1 MSLTL
6 KQRYARLDMSKLP
19 KSYTDEFDTMEKE
32 TEGFTDDEL
41 NAVFEENFNDLYELV
56 EKKHPGAIRSGGT
69 VVKEKP
75 GKVKV
80 VKAKEGKL
88 IHEYPMKPPSISKE
102 EMAKIDKRLGL
113 GRKKLTDSDIEFIE
127 KKLVNDDASTD
138 AELVMLFVSETG
150 ISKKQAEKWVS
161 LRNKYENSSRNEGLS
176 YSERKAKKKAARKGK
191 DEKTT
196 LDGFTF
202 NQKDP
207 AMKGKKFYDVKGK
220 VYTCKGYNEK
230 SKECT
235 ATDEDGKEMDFCLE
249 SYYAQNPVTKR
260 EKGNLIDDCKDEL
273 KKAGYTVKEHQA
285 GKKKI
290 KRSEPRPEKVIIK
303 ERVEETFTPIMKDL
317 KGSDAKNAEN
327 KEIIAALED
336 IQALFTKFMNRI
348 SNLADDGKLEAIKK
362 IQKLLKEIVD

>member
-1 MSLTL
+1 MSLNM
-6 KQRYARLDMSKLP
+6 KQRFARLDMGKLP
-19 KSYTDEFDTMEKE
+19 SDLKSQFTEIEKATDNFTDEEINAIME
-32 TEGFTDDEL
+32 DEF
-41 NAVFEENFNDLYELV
+41 NENYKLV
-56 EKKHPGAIRSGGT
+56 EKYYPGAIRSGGT

-80 VKAKEGKL
+80 VKAKKEVK
-88 IHEYPMKPPSISKE
+88 EPEKKPEAP
-102 EMAKIDKRLGL
+102 AGL
-113 GRKKLTDSDIEFIE
+113 RKKLSEKEIDLIE
-127 KKLVNDDASTD
+127 KAIADNPKVSDAVLVTLLLN
-138 AELVMLFVSETG
+138 
-150 ISKKQAEKWVS
+150 ISSLTEGQAKKWVAK
-161 LRNKYENSSRNEGLS
+161 REIIGTVIGTGYDYSSRT
-176 YSERKAKKKAARKGK
+176 AIKKAARKGK

-207 AMKGKKFYDVKGK
+207 AMKGKKFYDAKGK

-273 KKAGYTVKEHQA
+273 KKAGYTVKEHKA
-285 GKKKI
+285 GTKKI

-336 IQALFTKFMNRI
+336 IQVLFTKFMNRI